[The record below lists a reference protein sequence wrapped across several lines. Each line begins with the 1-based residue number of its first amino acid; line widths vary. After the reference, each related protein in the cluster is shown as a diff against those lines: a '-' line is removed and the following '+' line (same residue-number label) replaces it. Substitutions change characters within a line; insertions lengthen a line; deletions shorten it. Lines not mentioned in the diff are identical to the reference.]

1 MKKGIAVLT
10 TVVWAVMLWG
20 CMDSVEIEDRN
31 YVMAMGIDYDENEE
45 EYIVSLSFPDLKA
58 LTGDGD
64 NIHYPVMV
72 ISGKNLKDIE
82 DIYHQMSSKR
92 LDFGQLQAIVFGRE
106 VMENR
111 SVLEVMISYMKN
123 HQSFTRTIDVCLSET
138 SASDIVALDES
149 VNGSIGF
156 YLHEMFEN
164 NGKAY
169 HYETAMLNDLITAWA
184 DENESVKM
192 AVVKT
197 DGQMPKICGQ
207 IDISFAKD
215 KGHLFK

>member
-10 TVVWAVMLWG
+10 IVVWAVMLWG

-111 SVLEVMISYMKN
+111 SVLEVRYGRKSHRI
-123 HQSFTRTIDVCLSET
+123 L
-138 SASDIVALDES
+138 
-149 VNGSIGF
+149 
-156 YLHEMFEN
+156 
-164 NGKAY
+164 
-169 HYETAMLNDLITAWA
+169 
-184 DENESVKM
+184 
-192 AVVKT
+192 
-197 DGQMPKICGQ
+197 
-207 IDISFAKD
+207 
-215 KGHLFK
+215 